1 MRKFESI
8 MLNADPHAETAFC
21 DNMDPGVILS
31 NRLTLPSGATIA
43 YPGYLEVGEV
53 RLLSLEDRVDSA
65 ALPAQCALIYGDNAY
80 ITDDG
85 GDVAY
90 IHCRMRH
97 VEGASNI
104 RRKHPEYRTIGG
116 RSAVHPGMDAGHFGL
131 SLGQHPSLAMEQD
144 SIMNRYGVWRELERD
159 WDRLSRDGHEVIVRG
174 VFADSDGGTYS
185 PYWCIEE
192 IIDDGDPFEY
202 ILTNDASQS

>member
-1 MRKFESI
+1 MRKFDNAT
-8 MLNADPHAETAFC
+8 LNMDFHAETAFR

-31 NRLTLPSGATIA
+31 NRLTLPSGATVA
-43 YPGYLEVGEV
+43 YPDYLEVDEV
-53 RLLSLEDRVDSA
+53 RTLSLEDRVDPA
-65 ALPAQCALIYGDNAY
+65 ALPTQCALIYGDNAY
-80 ITDDG
+80 ITDDRG
-85 GDVAY
+85 NIAY

-97 VEGASNI
+97 VDGASGI
-104 RRKHPEYRTIGG
+104 RRKHSEYRTVGG
-116 RSAVHPGMDAGHFGL
+116 RKAAHLGMDAGHFGL

-192 IIDDGDPFEY
+192 IIDDGNSFEY